1 MAAFKRKIFYLSG
14 FDPRGARF
22 YHQLHAE
29 QAELFNRNAGT
40 QISVGKRRRE
50 PPNSAA
56 WTVTEARDDVETD
69 YVFLGWDDVVRTH
82 WVKNPIALLKR
93 SVAAYWNFT
102 RLLDWPIVRTFPFGV
117 RFAFY
122 YPGVSTILLPIL
134 FGILLWLPAAAWLGW
149 RWGLLAAGLIGLAVA
164 LFVVRKI
171 QGFWLLRFIIFNDTL
186 AGDRLPADVDERMA
200 AFADQIRASFDEPWD
215 EILFVTHSNG
225 SIMAVPIMER
235 LLQAGAIPD
244 HFSLVTLGSC
254 IALIGNRK
262 DSKRFHAL
270 LETVGQ
276 GDFRWLDIG
285 SITDGACIAGID
297 PCISCARPALVQ
309 ILRSRQLSGAPAQQV
324 RDAFRLSADLRPG
337 IAPRLYRDRF
347 GRPAARPVDRG
358 VQGGKQCLTRPI
370 ARRCSRRPTPFR
382 TRARHRWS
390 SAS

>member
-1 MAAFKRKIFYLSG
+1 MPAFKRKIFYLSG

-22 YHQLHAE
+22 YHQLFAE
-29 QAELFNRNAGT
+29 QAELFNRTAGT
-40 QISVGKRRRE
+40 AIEVGKRRRE
-50 PPNSAA
+50 PPHSTA
-56 WTVTEARDDVETD
+56 WTIRNEAAGVETD
-69 YVFLGWDDVVRTH
+69 YVFLTWDDVVRAH
-82 WVKNPIALLKR
+82 WVKNPLALLGR

-134 FGILLWLPAAAWLGW
+134 FGILLWLPLAAWLGW
-149 RWGLLAAGLIGLAVA
+149 RWGLLAAAVIGIAVA
-164 LFVVRKI
+164 TFVVRKI

-200 AFADQIRASFDEPWD
+200 EFAEQIRQSFAEDWD

-235 LLQAGAIPD
+235 LLAASGGALPD
-244 HFSLVTLGSC
+244 RFSLVTLGSC

-297 PCISCARPALVQ
+297 PCISCARPRRARLFQTSPRWFKYCDPVSYEKRRRNKYETHFDYLRTFDRISPLDYIALC
-309 ILRSRQLSGAPAQQV
+309 SGRRVLQQSIE
-324 RDAFRLSADLRPG
+324 AFRAENN
-337 IAPRLYRDRF
+337 
-347 GRPAARPVDRG
+347 V
-358 VQGGKQCLTRPI
+358 
-370 ARRCSRRPTPFR
+370 
-382 TRARHRWS
+382 
-390 SAS
+390 

>member
-1 MAAFKRKIFYLSG
+1 MPAFKRKIFYLSG

-22 YHQLHAE
+22 YHQLYAE
-29 QAELFNRNAGT
+29 QAELFNRKAGSE
-40 QISVGKRRRE
+40 IAVGKRRRE

-56 WTVTEARDDVETD
+56 WTIRDDKSDVETD

-82 WVKNPIALLKR
+82 WVKNPLALLKR

-134 FGILLWLPAAAWLGW
+134 LGILLWLPFGALLGL
-149 RWGLLAAGLIGLAVA
+149 RWGLLAAAVIGIAVA
-164 LFVVRKI
+164 MFVVKKI

-186 AGDRLPADVDERMA
+186 AGDRLPADVDNRMA
-200 AFADQIRASFDEPWD
+200 EFADQIRASFDEEWD

-225 SIMAVPIMER
+225 SIMAVPIVAR
-235 LLQAGAIPD
+235 LLERCGGALPA

-262 DSKRFHAL
+262 DSKRFHGL
-270 LETVGQ
+270 LETVGH

-297 PCISCARPALVQ
+297 PCVSCAQPRRARLFQTSPRWFQYCDPASYQ
-309 ILRSRQLSGAPAQQV
+309 ARRRNKYETHFDYLRTFDRISPLDYIAISSGARPLDQSIE
-324 RDAFRLSADLRPG
+324 AFKAEND
-337 IAPRLYRDRF
+337 
-347 GRPAARPVDRG
+347 V
-358 VQGGKQCLTRPI
+358 
-370 ARRCSRRPTPFR
+370 
-382 TRARHRWS
+382 
-390 SAS
+390 